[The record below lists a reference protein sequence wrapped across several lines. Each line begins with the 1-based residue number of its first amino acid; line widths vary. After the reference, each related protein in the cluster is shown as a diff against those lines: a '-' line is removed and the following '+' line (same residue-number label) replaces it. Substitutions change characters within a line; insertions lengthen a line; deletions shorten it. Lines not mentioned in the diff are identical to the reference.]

1 MSYIELESL
10 LEDTPDGQAL
20 REVIQEALDQAAELD
35 LDQINVVLRY
45 ARINQGG
52 REDRLREARSMSVPS
67 NSDAGQVARE
77 IVQTF
82 VTRAP
87 GNGFVGRIEIVML
100 DPQEAG
106 TPLGTL
112 ERFVTIGEDPQGESA
127 GYDPRMAGG
136 YDPGGGYGQD
146 PTGGWPPGIG
156 PYGPPAPGP
165 MGGGYGPPGM
175 PPGGFFDPT
184 MYQQQEPDS
193 MSIEERGMALAQMG
207 GNERRL
213 DMLLQQNRFLVQTIV
228 NQNFHNDRVMQ
239 HYLQLNGL
247 VMGRALPAMDFRDPN
262 QGGGENPIA
271 GIIGGLLQMWMSRGG
286 AAAEQAVQPPPVP
299 KPSLPGNAPPVGDAF
314 RPYQPPPG
322 ETADITTED
331 AQRWAKNNPQE
342 AANIA
347 RDMLPPAMQALI
359 PKK

>member
-1 MSYIELESL
+1 MPAFIALESL
-10 LEDTPDGQAL
+10 VEETPDGQAL
-20 REVIQEALDQAAELD
+20 REVLQDALDQAIELD
-35 LDQINVVLRY
+35 LDSINIVLHY

-52 REDRLREARSMSVPS
+52 REDRLREARSMAVPA
-67 NSDAGQVARE
+67 NSDAAQVARE
-77 IVQTF
+77 IIQTF
-82 VTRAP
+82 TTRAP
-87 GNGFVGRIEIVML
+87 GNGFVGRIELVIL

-106 TPLGTL
+106 TPLGTF
-112 ERFVTIGEDPQGESA
+112 ERFVTIGEDPAEQ
-127 GYDPRMAGG
+127 GYDPG
-136 YDPGGGYGQD
+136 YGQQQPGGGYGHD
-146 PTGGWPPGIG
+146 PYGGYPPGIG

-165 MGGGYGPPGM
+165 GPMGGYGPPNM

-184 MYQQQEPDS
+184 MYGQGEPDS

-262 QGGGENPIA
+262 QGADNPIA

-286 AAAEQAVQPPPVP
+286 AAAQGQQAVEPPPVP
-299 KPSLPGNAPPVGDAF
+299 KPHLPGNAPAMGDAF
-314 RPYQPPPG
+314 RPYQPPA
-322 ETADITTED
+322 EEVEITAEA
-331 AQRWAKNNPQE
+331 AQAWAKQNPKE
-342 AANIA
+342 AAGIA
-347 RDMLPPAMQALI
+347 RDLLPPAMQALI
-359 PKK
+359 PK